1 MGQLTMPKL
10 QRGRKQEDFIEERT
24 FEFVEILLILQMVTS
39 NAALVSSAVTIVIST
54 FQFACVPSSCFP
66 VFLTRQQAP

>member
-24 FEFVEILLILQMVTS
+24 FEFVEILLILQKITS
-39 NAALVSSAVTIVIST
+39 NAALVSSEVTIVIST
-54 FQFACVPSSCFP
+54 FQFACASSSCFP
-66 VFLTRQQAP
+66 VLLTRQQAP